1 MMGDGSWGGDGAH
14 WHMMGQTGTSG
25 LWLLVVVLILLLLA
39 VSAALVWVLLGT
51 GRRRGHQ
58 LPGGDTPS
66 GQRIL
71 EDRLARGEIDEDT
84 YLRTRALLGRD

>member
-25 LWLLVVVLILLLLA
+25 LWLLVVLLILT

-51 GRRRGHQ
+51 GRRRGNQ

-66 GQRIL
+66 AAERIL

-84 YLRTRALLGRD
+84 YLRTRALLGTD

>member
-1 MMGDGSWGGDGAH
+1 MMVDGSWGDGAH
-14 WHMMGQTGTSG
+14 WHMTGQTGTSG
-25 LWLLVVVLILLLLA
+25 LWPLVVLLILVLVA
-39 VSAALVWVLLGT
+39 VSAALVRVLLGT
-51 GRRRGHQ
+51 GRRGNQ

-66 GQRIL
+66 AQRIL